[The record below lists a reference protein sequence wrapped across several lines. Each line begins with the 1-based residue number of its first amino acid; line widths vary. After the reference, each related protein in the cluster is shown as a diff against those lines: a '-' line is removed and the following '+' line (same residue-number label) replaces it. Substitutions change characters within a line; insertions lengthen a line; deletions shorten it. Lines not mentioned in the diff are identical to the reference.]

1 MKEPAQQCSET
12 IEKLQTR
19 IQILMDENRLLKE
32 RLDEAGVSYADI
44 VADIVEEMPELYD
57 PNQGARIKKFEVT
70 DKIASN
76 FFMMFCRGR
85 KDVYDLRY
93 TNPRSGKT
101 DIIRNALTGGIE
113 TAIYRKK
120 MAFAARIVS

>member
-1 MKEPAQQCSET
+1 MKEPAQQYSET

-70 DKIASN
+70 DKISLD
-76 FFMMFCRGR
+76 FCQRF
-85 KDVYDLRY
+85 L
-93 TNPRSGKT
+93 N
-101 DIIRNALTGGIE
+101 
-113 TAIYRKK
+113 
-120 MAFAARIVS
+120 

>member
-32 RLDEAGVSYADI
+32 RLDEAGISYADI

-93 TNPRSGKT
+93 TKLPYTEKRWHS
-101 DIIRNALTGGIE
+101 LQE
-113 TAIYRKK
+113 L
-120 MAFAARIVS
+120 

>member
-1 MKEPAQQCSET
+1 MKEPAQQYSET

-57 PNQGARIKKFEVT
+57 PNQGGTYKEI
-70 DKIASN
+70 
-76 FFMMFCRGR
+76 
-85 KDVYDLRY
+85 
-93 TNPRSGKT
+93 
-101 DIIRNALTGGIE
+101 
-113 TAIYRKK
+113 
-120 MAFAARIVS
+120 

>member
-1 MKEPAQQCSET
+1 MKEPAQQYSET

-57 PNQGARIKKFEVT
+57 PKVW
-70 DKIASN
+70 
-76 FFMMFCRGR
+76 
-85 KDVYDLRY
+85 
-93 TNPRSGKT
+93 
-101 DIIRNALTGGIE
+101 
-113 TAIYRKK
+113 
-120 MAFAARIVS
+120 

>member
-1 MKEPAQQCSET
+1 MNGPAQQYSET

-76 FFMMFCRGR
+76 FFMMCH
-85 KDVYDLRY
+85 VA
-93 TNPRSGKT
+93 SGC
-101 DIIRNALTGGIE
+101 L
-113 TAIYRKK
+113 
-120 MAFAARIVS
+120 

>member
-44 VADIVEEMPELYD
+44 VEEMPELYD
-57 PNQGARIKKFEVT
+57 LKNLTDLQNQTGESVR
-70 DKIASN
+70 
-76 FFMMFCRGR
+76 FFF
-85 KDVYDLRY
+85 L
-93 TNPRSGKT
+93 P
-101 DIIRNALTGGIE
+101 
-113 TAIYRKK
+113 
-120 MAFAARIVS
+120 